1 MSEDTLTIEVFE
13 ILADEYARAILT
25 ATANERQTA
34 PMLAET
40 INAANSTV
48 YDRINRLLAMGF
60 LEERTHIADDG
71 NHYSTYQATLD
82 RLNIRLTP
90 AGLEVETET
99 VDRDTSADRLSDL
112 WRELR

>member
-1 MSEDTLTIEVFE
+1 MSEETSANEMFD

-25 ATANERQTA
+25 ATADERQSAT
-34 PMLAET
+34 MLVET

-48 YDRINRLLAMGF
+48 YDRIDRLLELGL
-60 LEERTHIADDG
+60 LEKRTHIADDG

-82 RLNIRLTP
+82 RLNVRLTP
-90 AGLEVETET
+90 DGLEVETKT
-99 VDRDTSADRLSDL
+99 VDRDTSADRLNTL